1 MERRGL
7 IWAGVMLALVVSA
20 FVVPYTLLSGVDA
33 WYGSFIFWV
42 VFALVAIGVN
52 AAIVGRWRD

>member
-7 IWAGVMLALVVSA
+7 IWAGAVATLVVAA
-20 FVVPYTLLSGVDA
+20 FAVPYTLLSGVDT
-33 WYGSFIFWV
+33 WYGSFLFWV
-42 VFALVAIGVN
+42 VFALVSIGVN